1 MGGSSAATGQ
11 TCLAF
16 QAQFMRIGAEDECPE
31 IILGSLAVEVN
42 ISNVDSTYIHCLS
55 RRMCPINQSV
65 WRRIKA

>member
-1 MGGSSAATGQ
+1 
-11 TCLAF
+11 
-16 QAQFMRIGAEDECPE
+16 MRIGAEDECPE